1 MSVLYDFNLILLGG
15 KNKKR
20 PGLIITKET
29 TNFGGREKI
38 WKRITTKY
46 FIILIMICSNS
57 DREIS

>member
-29 TNFGGREKI
+29 TNFGGRENLEKNHNKI
-38 WKRITTKY
+38 
-46 FIILIMICSNS
+46 FHNSNN
-57 DREIS
+57 DLL